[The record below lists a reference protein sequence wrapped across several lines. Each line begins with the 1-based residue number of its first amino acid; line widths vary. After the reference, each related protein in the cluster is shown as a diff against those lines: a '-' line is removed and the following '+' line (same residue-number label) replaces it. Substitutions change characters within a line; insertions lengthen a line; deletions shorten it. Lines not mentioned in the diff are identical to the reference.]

1 MALPASRRAK
11 LANWT
16 RASAI
21 RTSRLATEQQS
32 FVSVLAAIAIRPGRI
47 RGGWFCAMVL
57 CAVLRASAVGAHGEA
72 AWIMTDP
79 KTAYCC
85 GPHDCER
92 APVGA
97 VKSSGNGWLVV
108 STGQVFHEED
118 PDFHWSV
125 DQSYWWCRPN
135 GPPWNGARVKCLFAP
150 PGGV

>member
-1 MALPASRRAK
+1 MTLPTSRRAK
-11 LANWT
+11 FANWT
-16 RASAI
+16 SGSAI
-21 RTSRLATEQQS
+21 RTSGLEAEQTS
-32 FVSVLAAIAIRPGRI
+32 GAFVLAAIATRSGIV
-47 RGGWFCAMVL
+47 RGGWFCVMVL
-57 CAVLRASAVGAHGEA
+57 CATLRATAVGAHGEA

-79 KTAYCC
+79 RTAYCC

-108 STGQVFHEED
+108 GTGQVFHEED

-125 DQSYWWCRPN
+125 DQYYWWCRPEA
-135 GPPWNGARVKCLFAP
+135 PPWNGARVKCLFAP